1 MIRRRELITLLGGA
15 AAACPLAARAQQL
28 ELRTVGYLSSRA
40 ADVEDEFLAAFRR
53 GLSETGYVEGRNLI
67 VEYRWTEGRYDQLP
81 AFAAELVRRQVSVI
95 ATTGGSQ
102 TARAVLAATSTIPV
116 VFTSGT
122 DPVKDGLVKSLN
134 RPGGNATGSH
144 VFTASLGPKRLELLR
159 ELVPKTGTVGF
170 LVNPNSQIAE
180 LQVKEILDAARTF
193 GQQVYVVHANK
204 PEELEQVFQRL
215 VQRGAG
221 GLLMSAD
228 LFFQVQRDQLVALA
242 ARHSLPVMY
251 EWPEFVKAGGLISY
265 STFRIDAFVQSG
277 VYVGRILNGAKPADL
292 PVVQSTRFELTINLK
307 TAKALGL
314 EVPLHLQQ
322 LADEIIE

>member
-1 MIRRRELITLLGGA
+1 MSGMRRREFITLLGGA
-15 AAACPLAARAQQL
+15 AAWPIAARAQQL

-81 AFAAELVRRQVSVI
+81 AVAAELVRRRVSVI

-102 TARAVLAATSTIPV
+102 TALAVLAATSTIPV

-159 ELVPKTGTVGF
+159 ELVPKAGTVR
-170 LVNPNSQIAE
+170 P
-180 LQVKEILDAARTF
+180 
-193 GQQVYVVHANK
+193 Y
-204 PEELEQVFQRL
+204 
-215 VQRGAG
+215 
-221 GLLMSAD
+221 
-228 LFFQVQRDQLVALA
+228 
-242 ARHSLPVMY
+242 
-251 EWPEFVKAGGLISY
+251 
-265 STFRIDAFVQSG
+265 
-277 VYVGRILNGAKPADL
+277 
-292 PVVQSTRFELTINLK
+292 
-307 TAKALGL
+307 
-314 EVPLHLQQ
+314 
-322 LADEIIE
+322 